1 MNSTYEFSLNWYTTT
16 VLQYG
21 KKISLHFL
29 SLSNKSVSPDDLLL
43 RMGEYDLGSTD
54 EPQGHVDRKVQIVA
68 SHPKFDPKTFEYDL
82 ALLRFYEPVEFAPN
96 VIPICIPEEDQDL
109 VGETAWVTG
118 WGRLYEGKV
127 QLF

>member
-1 MNSTYEFSLNWYTTT
+1 M
-16 VLQYG
+16 
-21 KKISLHFL
+21 
-29 SLSNKSVSPDDLLL
+29 SPDDLLL
-43 RMGEYDLGSTD
+43 RMGEYDLGSTE

-96 VIPICIPEEDQDL
+96 VIPICIPESDTDL

-127 QLF
+127 ISTLMSHSRLKESNLFKDGSTK